1 MPIPATVGAFA
12 IVPCNDLDTSEAFY
26 NRLGFWQDPD
36 AEPDTGTYRMLA
48 DADGAEIH
56 LTDAVEGW
64 VVPGRNPFALYLY
77 TRDVDAFAARVRDL
91 VIEPSRAPE
100 HKEWGMYECSL
111 SDPDGVLVRVGWPS
125 RLLIEREQP

>member
-1 MPIPATVGAFA
+1 MSRPDRIHTLTAM
-12 IVPCNDLDTSEAFY
+12 VPCNDLDTGEAFY

-77 TRDVDAFAARVRDL
+77 TRDVDAFAARRPRPRHRA
-91 VIEPSRAPE
+91 EPCTRAQRV
-100 HKEWGMYECSL
+100 GN
-111 SDPDGVLVRVGWPS
+111 VRV
-125 RLLIEREQP
+125 QPVGS